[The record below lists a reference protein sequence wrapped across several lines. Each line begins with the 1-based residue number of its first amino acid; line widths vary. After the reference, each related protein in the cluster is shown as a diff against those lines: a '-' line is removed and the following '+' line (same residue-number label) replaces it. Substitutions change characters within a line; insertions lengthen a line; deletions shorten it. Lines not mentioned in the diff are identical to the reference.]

1 MALVRSA
8 VACILTPHCTVKF
21 HIQNILHV
29 LTFRLA
35 IKTRLLS
42 TNAIRAIMASRKK
55 IRPCDSDEDSVE
67 SHEEVSDGD
76 EGEDEEVRFSQPG
89 SIKRLKFVNFMQVYF
104 HFNDFSAS
112 IFLGY
117 W

>member
-1 MALVRSA
+1 
-8 VACILTPHCTVKF
+8 
-21 HIQNILHV
+21 
-29 LTFRLA
+29 
-35 IKTRLLS
+35 
-42 TNAIRAIMASRKK
+42 MASRKK

-104 HFNDFSAS
+104 HFNV
-112 IFLGY
+112 FLDYLCNLICVIAVHRG
-117 W
+117 

>member
-1 MALVRSA
+1 MQVKAIAL

-21 HIQNILHV
+21 HIQNIMHV

-42 TNAIRAIMASRKK
+42 TTTNAIRAIMASRKK

-89 SIKRLKFVNFMQVYF
+89 SIKRLKFVNFMQ
-104 HFNDFSAS
+104 
-112 IFLGY
+112 
-117 W
+117 